1 MIEDRY
7 EVQVVVSIR
16 IFSQSRCISTK
27 SNQEKGEGRISTIAA

>member
-1 MIEDRY
+1 MIEDRC